1 MVKKAVIPIAGMGTR
16 FLPLSKVVPKELFP
30 LAGKPAIHYII
41 EEARN
46 SGVKDITFVTRP
58 NKKEIL
64 DYFEESTKLNKI
76 LKLKKRKYLL
86 KDLEEVRDLIKGISF
101 STVSQK
107 DPLGDGHAILQARKN
122 IKKKPF
128 GVFFADD
135 IIDSKTPCL
144 EQLDKVFETAQAPVL
159 ALKEVGEERTPN
171 YGIVEVEKISNRLYK
186 IKGIIEKPEL
196 GKAPSNLAVVGR
208 YILTPEVFDC
218 LEEESVDSKGEVILA
233 NALKRFLDSGKM
245 IYGYEIKGRW
255 LECGTKSSWLESN
268 LYLCLKDPKFKM
280 KAREIM
286 KEV

>member
-218 LEEESVDSKGEVILA
+218 LEEESVNSKGEVILA

-245 IYGYEIKGRW
+245 IYGYEIKGKW

-280 KAREIM
+280 KAKEIM